1 MKKLLLTLLVLP
13 LILSSCVED
22 LLDVTFDYPISTGF
36 TMTDAVEAN
45 VLTMIESDVIEV
57 DLVDELS
64 DRNLGSI
71 SSVKLKSLEVS
82 LGDNADID
90 WSILK
95 SLEIKMLLDGDTFT
109 MAHFGE
115 NSEIQG
121 EKLLLDVSADE
132 IRLEDFLDRE
142 TVQIR
147 LFIETHE
154 GINTEVPL
162 EATAVIAV
170 TASPVQ

>member
-1 MKKLLLTLLVLP
+1 MKKLLLTLLALP
-13 LILSSCVED
+13 LILTSCVED
-22 LLDVTFDYPISTGF
+22 LLDVTFDYPISAGF
-36 TMTDAVEAN
+36 TMTDAIEAN
-45 VLTMIESDVIEV
+45 VLTTIESDSIEV
-57 DLVDELS
+57 DLVDQLS

-71 SSVKLKSLEVS
+71 SSVKLKSLEVN

-95 SLEIKMLLDGDTFT
+95 SFELKMVLDGESFS
-109 MAHFGE
+109 MASFGE

-121 EKLLLDVSADE
+121 GKLTLDVSADE
-132 IRLEDFLDRE
+132 IRLEEFLDHE

-162 EATAVIAV
+162 EATAVITV